1 MQLTHLGGENTVIGS
16 CHLLQVNGV
25 NIMVDYGMAQGED
38 RATPRR

>member
-1 MQLTHLGGENTVIGS
+1 MQLTHLGGENAVVGS

-25 NIMVDYGMAQGED
+25 NIMVDYGMVQGED